1 MRKHITIIFFVFISI
16 IEFKAQH
23 LTHEIGAFFG
33 STSLQTDYGQKGNF
47 ATQWNNNAKTFSV
60 AHYLSFYNNTIR
72 WDPHDVLHNH
82 LMVKTEIQYLNNADY
97 KHHGKWAKG
106 NSYAGEQLRAMKGSI
121 RSLDLGVNAEYFLFP
136 LEEFIYPY
144 SDILFNPF
152 FTLGLK
158 YSFFTNTLTS
168 DLGDWR
174 QDISVLP
181 TKYQLDNA
189 LDIGDGQAVAL
200 SFGIGT
206 RFKLSPKIDL
216 VAQST
221 YQHFFSDTI
230 DGLQTPA
237 NLNQNNDW
245 SFNIQFGMVYH
256 LNYEKPL
263 FH

>member
-1 MRKHITIIFFVFISI
+1 MKKHLTIIFFVIISI
-16 IEFKAQH
+16 IELKAQH

-60 AHYLSFYNNTIR
+60 AHYLSFYNKTLR
-72 WDPHDVLHNH
+72 WDPHDVLQNH

-97 KHHGKWAKG
+97 QHYGKWVKKD
-106 NSYAGEQLRAMKGSI
+106 SPSGEQLRAMKGSI
-121 RSLDLGVNAEYFLFP
+121 RSLDFGVNVECFLFP

-216 VAQST
+216 VAQSR
-221 YQHFFSDTI
+221 YQYFFSDTI
-230 DGLQTPA
+230 DGLQTSA
-237 NLNQNNDW
+237 NPDQNNDW
-245 SFNIQFGMVYH
+245 SFNIEFGMVYH

-263 FH
+263 FR